1 MMYKFLTVFLITLL
15 TVVLNA
21 SKSDA
26 GNMLIE
32 MTSNDAFS
40 IEIAHINLGQTITW
54 LPSVDGHNIEF
65 AKGPDGVNLP
75 EKSEISKAVSIKFT
89 QTGVYLYWCS
99 PHKDTGMLGLVV
111 VERDLSNL
119 SEIAKVSI
127 SRQSNSVLAALVNS
141 LHK

>member
-1 MMYKFLTVFLITLL
+1 MPLYPAEGYK
-15 TVVLNA
+15 
-21 SKSDA
+21 
-26 GNMLIE
+26 
-32 MTSNDAFS
+32 
-40 IEIAHINLGQTITW
+40 
-54 LPSVDGHNIEF
+54 IEF
-65 AKGPDGVNLP
+65 AKGPDGVSIP

-111 VERDLSNL
+111 LEKDLSNL

-127 SRQSNSVLAALVNS
+127 SRHSDSVLAALVNS

>member
-1 MMYKFLTVFLITLL
+1 MVFLIALL
-15 TVVLNA
+15 IAVLNA
-21 SKSDA
+21 DKSDA
-26 GNMLIE
+26 GNMNIE

-40 IEIAHINLGQTITW
+40 IEIVHMNLGHTITW
-54 LPSVDGHNIEF
+54 LPSAGGHNIEF
-65 AKGPDGVNLP
+65 VKGPDGVNLP

-99 PHKDTGMLGLVV
+99 PHKDNGMLGLVV
-111 VERDLSNL
+111 VGRDLSNL

-127 SRQSNSVLAALVNS
+127 SRQSDSVLAALVNS

>member
-1 MMYKFLTVFLITLL
+1 MPLYP
-15 TVVLNA
+15 A
-21 SKSDA
+21 E
-26 GNMLIE
+26 GY
-32 MTSNDAFS
+32 
-40 IEIAHINLGQTITW
+40 
-54 LPSVDGHNIEF
+54 NIEF
-65 AKGPDGVNLP
+65 TKGPDGVSIP

-127 SRQSNSVLAALVNS
+127 SRHSDSVLAALVNS